1 MLRRNEWYK
10 LSHNLSCR
18 WRELFGSFFPGRHH
32 PEPPP
37 ELGPGPNRFV
47 LCPVLESSQDMP
59 ARLLLSGWEEPRH
72 QSSPMDGAAGL
83 GNMADQLEL
92 AEQIFLAALAVK
104 PAERGALLDKLCGK
118 NAEVRRT
125 VEGMLADDERA
136 GSFLEHPPIEFLDEA
151 TLDSPSSAGT
161 TRTIEANG
169 TFLPQKPAGRLH
181 PGQVLNDRYV
191 IVQDLARLE
200 ASGRLLGQKCPIS
213 LNGACRSGAGRR
225 VEGRLVQK
233 FDRWVLKKAAGAFI
247 VGQHALDRASH
258 LGILAAQFV
267 EKGSSLVWLGR
278 QRGQK
283 NLLRQLKSICHIPQ
297 SSSAVH
303 WGRLVSRLFPP

>member
-10 LSHNLSCR
+10 LSHNLSSR

-37 ELGPGPNRFV
+37 ELGPGLNRFV
-47 LCPVLESSQDMP
+47 LRPALESSQDMP
-59 ARLLLSGWEEPRH
+59 ARLLSSGWEEPRH

-83 GNMADQLEL
+83 GNVADRLEL

-104 PAERGALLDKLCGK
+104 PDERGALLDKLCGK

-169 TFLPQKPAGRLH
+169 TFSLQKPAGRLQ

-191 IVQDLARLE
+191 IVRFIAKGGMGEVYEAEDPYLQDVHVALKTILPHIATDPDSQQRFEREVLLAREVTHPNL
-200 ASGRLLGQKCPIS
+200 CPIYEIFHCGEPEDS
-213 LNGACRSGAGRR
+213 FLFLTMKLLPGEN
-225 VEGRLVQK
+225 
-233 FDRWVLKKAAGAFI
+233 
-247 VGQHALDRASH
+247 
-258 LGILAAQFV
+258 LA
-267 EKGSSLVWLGR
+267 
-278 QRGQK
+278 
-283 NLLRQLKSICHIPQ
+283 
-297 SSSAVH
+297 
-303 WGRLVSRLFPP
+303 